1 MLPYTRTLVLPTMGL
16 EERYIYRPSCFAH
29 PRKATRTVQLHQEN
43 IQRQAQVQR
52 LAPHLIQANTLL
64 QCSTLELQ
72 QLVEQEQQENPALD
86 CVEEDF
92 TLESGCRLCPGR
104 QIGSC
109 ANCPFSREGHP
120 MSTSCEDD
128 GDTGLSQ
135 AESQAMLAGS
145 GNDTAE
151 DERQIAQSD
160 SEFGQTNGDE
170 GSGGDYDPLLLVHSQ
185 TTLADQL
192 LLHLRASA
200 ESSQEK
206 LISEYLVDS
215 LDERGW
221 LQVNIDE
228 ACAVLRVSCGQMRQG
243 IERLQACDPAG
254 VGARDLQE
262 CLLLQMRHLREG
274 DDENYYDPLAFV
286 LLSEHWTA
294 LIQHRQI
301 SLARRLGIPAS
312 QIEAAMAFIKKLNP
326 NPAASFRPP
335 WDHRMNGQSKPIHPD
350 VMIKRSG
357 TGFTVEVLG
366 FENTALQ
373 INPYYRNLY
382 DAIKA
387 SRTSGEPASDGG
399 VRLSADHQK
408 HVMAYVERANMFL
421 KNLQQRRR
429 TIQKITLALVE
440 NQQGFLET
448 GQRSFLRPFT
458 RTLLARQVDMHE
470 STVSRALLYKYVQ
483 LPSQDVVSFDIFFEN
498 AVTIKDTIASLV
510 EAEVPGSPLSDR
522 ALVDALAE
530 RGLSVARRT
539 VVKYREEMRI
549 SASYMRRRQ

>member
-1 MLPYTRTLVLPTMGL
+1 M
-16 EERYIYRPSCFAH
+16 
-29 PRKATRTVQLHQEN
+29 QLRQDN
-43 IQRQAQVQR
+43 SQRQVQVQR
-52 LAPHLIQANTLL
+52 LAPHLIQANALL

-72 QLVEQEQQENPALD
+72 QVIEQEQQENPALD

-92 TLESGCRLCPGR
+92 TPESSCRLCPGS

-109 ANCPFSREGHP
+109 AHCPFSREGHP
-120 MSTSCEDD
+120 LSTSSEDD
-128 GDTGLSQ
+128 GDSGPSL
-135 AESQAMLAGS
+135 AESQAMLAGG

-151 DERQIAQSD
+151 DERRTSQSD
-160 SEFGQTNGDE
+160 SEFGQAGGEE
-170 GSGGDYDPLLLVHSQ
+170 GSGSDFDPLLLVHSQ

-192 LLHLRASA
+192 LLHLRATA
-200 ESSQEK
+200 ESTQEK
-206 LISEYLVDS
+206 QIAEYLVDS
-215 LDERGW
+215 LDDRGW
-221 LQVNIDE
+221 LQVNVDE
-228 ACAVLRVSCGQMRQG
+228 ACAVLQVPCGQILRG
-243 IERLQACDPAG
+243 IERLQACDPPG

-262 CLLLQMRHLREG
+262 CLLLQMRHLREEG
-274 DDENYYDPLAFV
+274 EESCYDAIAFI

-294 LIQHRQI
+294 LIQHRQM
-301 SLARRLGIPAS
+301 SLARRLGVPAAR
-312 QIEAAMAFIKKLNP
+312 IETALAFIKKLNP

-335 WDHRMNGQSKPIHPD
+335 WDHRMNGQSKPIRPD
-350 VMIKRSG
+350 VIIKRSG

-373 INPYYRNLY
+373 VNPYYRGLY
-382 DAIKA
+382 DAIKT
-387 SRTSGEPASDGG
+387 SRGGGEPAHDGG

-429 TIQKITLALVE
+429 TIQKITLALIE

-458 RTLLARQVDMHE
+458 RTRLAKLVEMHE

-498 AVTIKDTIASLV
+498 AVTIKGTIASLV
-510 EAEVPGSPLSDR
+510 EAEAPGYPLSDQ

-530 RGLSVARRT
+530 RGLTVARRT

-549 SASYMRRRQ
+549 SASYLRRRQ